1 MPISAP
7 CHHDGTRAAA
17 IRHSVTPARA
27 QVAKNRV
34 FRECVDKEK
43 NQRLFGN
50 HHRVRRPRSRLRT
63 RLA

>member
-1 MPISAP
+1 MATA
-7 CHHDGTRAAA
+7 GTVL
-17 IRHSVTPARA
+17 SVTLACRAQA

-50 HHRVRRPRSRLRT
+50 HHRVRRPSAVCAGGWHHT